1 MKKRNGIWIKTRE
14 NKQDISF
21 LQSIYKS
28 IELLQNKDKNKGE
41 KRV

>member
-14 NKQDISF
+14 NISF